1 MGRVITAEDDR
12 EGAPPVA
19 VISYKLWQR
28 RFGGDPAIVNR
39 VIMLDNEPTTVVG
52 VMPKEFVFP
61 NGFPELWTPMRMS
74 EKTAQRRGAHFLYT
88 RARLK
93 PGVSLEQAQ
102 AEMSTIAAR
111 LEQQYPDT
119 NAQRGVRL
127 VTLPEDTVY
136 QVKPMLLVMTAVVA
150 FVLLIACA
158 NVANLML
165 ARAASRQKEVAIR
178 AALGASRWRVVRQF
192 LTESVLLALAGGAGG
207 LLLAL
212 WGIDLLKAAV
222 PGDMAQWLYG
232 WDSVGLDL
240 RVLGFTLAVSVAT
253 GVVFGIAPAVQA
265 ARPDLNES
273 LKEGE
278 RGSTAGRHRLRNAL
292 VVAEVSLA
300 LVLLVGAG
308 LMIKSF
314 LRLIHVEPGFDP
326 KNVLTVS
333 MSLPSTKYGDTKQVS
348 DFYTR
353 LVARLDEQPGVVK
366 AAAVNVLPMSGS
378 GQTTNF
384 LIDGRPLPP
393 PNEEPEANYRA
404 ATPTYFDALG
414 VPLREGR
421 AFDDHDS
428 SDAPPVA
435 IVNET
440 FVKKYFPGEDAVHKR
455 LLDPRGKQPPTEIV
469 GVVGDLKHW
478 GLDDQPEPYLYVPH
492 AQSGDNFMTLVV
504 RTAGDPEQ
512 MTATVRREVLALD
525 KDQPVFDVK
534 TMEQRISEQ
543 SALKRLLTWLLGVMA
558 SVALVLAAIG
568 IYGVIA
574 YAVAQRTHE
583 IGIRMA
589 LGARAGDILRLVL
602 RQGMLMAV
610 VGIALGLAGTV
621 ALMVYLSKV
630 MTKFLFTVSGTD
642 PATYAGV
649 ALLLAAVALLACVIP
664 ARRAMRVEP
673 MAALRYE

>member
-1 MGRVITAEDDR
+1 M
-12 EGAPPVA
+12 
-19 VISYKLWQR
+19 
-28 RFGGDPAIVNR
+28 
-39 VIMLDNEPTTVVG
+39 
-52 VMPKEFVFP
+52 
-61 NGFPELWTPMRMS
+61 
-74 EKTAQRRGAHFLYT
+74 
-88 RARLK
+88 
-93 PGVSLEQAQ
+93 
-102 AEMSTIAAR
+102 
-111 LEQQYPDT
+111 
-119 NAQRGVRL
+119 
-127 VTLPEDTVY
+127 
-136 QVKPMLLVMTAVVA
+136 
-150 FVLLIACA
+150 
-158 NVANLML
+158 
-165 ARAASRQKEVAIR
+165 
-178 AALGASRWRVVRQF
+178 
-192 LTESVLLALAGGAGG
+192 
-207 LLLAL
+207 
-212 WGIDLLKAAV
+212 
-222 PGDMAQWLYG
+222 
-232 WDSVGLDL
+232 
-240 RVLGFTLAVSVAT
+240 
-253 GVVFGIAPAVQA
+253 QA